1 MSTMIF
7 IYTREY
13 DSEKQEY
20 SEKRSYSIGLADASG
35 KLIDAATGIKLNV
48 KNYCE
53 MCLNNDP
60 ICCPVIAK
68 VKNTPKN
75 ENEWRILTKEIN
87 DRYLTTARIKEF
99 LYSLIPPFDEP
110 FNIELKGGEENE

>member
-1 MSTMIF
+1 MKKMIF

-13 DSEKQEY
+13 DSEKKEY
-20 SEKRSYSIGLADASG
+20 SEKRRYSLGLADASG
-35 KLIDAATGIKLNV
+35 KLIDVETGMKLNEE
-48 KNYCE
+48 NYCK
-53 MCLNNDP
+53 MCLNIDP

-68 VKNTPKN
+68 VKKTPKN
-75 ENEWRILTKEIN
+75 ENEWKILTKEIN

-110 FNIELKGGEENE
+110 FEIEL

>member
-1 MSTMIF
+1 MTKMIF

-13 DSEKQEY
+13 DSEKKEY
-20 SEKRSYSIGLADASG
+20 SEKRRYSLGLADASG
-35 KLIDAATGIKLNV
+35 KLLDAATGIKLNE

-53 MCLNNDP
+53 MCLKNDP
-60 ICCPVIAK
+60 ICCPVVAK

-75 ENEWRILTKEIN
+75 ETEWKNLTKEIN

-99 LYSLIPPFDEP
+99 LYSLVPPFDEP
-110 FNIELKGGEENE
+110 FNIEMEGDEEI